1 MAERKHRVCNAC
13 VKTNEYVARDGAAW
27 NPGFCCVCLKERKF
41 TIPEDDVRDPRE
53 GMAVIV
59 WMAFGWVFAL
69 AAAVAV
75 WRCL

>member
-1 MAERKHRVCNAC
+1 
-13 VKTNEYVARDGAAW
+13 
-27 NPGFCCVCLKERKF
+27 
-41 TIPEDDVRDPRE
+41 
-53 GMAVIV
+53 MAVIV